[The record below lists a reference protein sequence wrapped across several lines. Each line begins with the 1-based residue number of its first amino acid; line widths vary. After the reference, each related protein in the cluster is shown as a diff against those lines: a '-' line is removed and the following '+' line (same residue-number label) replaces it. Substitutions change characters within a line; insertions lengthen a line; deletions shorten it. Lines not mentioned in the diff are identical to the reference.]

1 MADQPLSKTALLRLV
16 FRIAGVGFL
25 VLCAL
30 SALVI
35 VLGPLLFRDPEDCLR
50 WQAWR
55 VENYGYLL
63 IWRLVLY
70 SVLVVAWLKL
80 KARLGLNSSLP
91 EHKQVRRIETLM
103 ILLLLMIELI
113 KATR

>member
-1 MADQPLSKTALLRLV
+1 MTDQPASKTTPLRLV
-16 FRIAGVGFL
+16 FRIACIGLL

-30 SALVI
+30 SALAI
-35 VLGPLLFRDPEDCLR
+35 VLGPLLFRDPEDYLR

-63 IWRLVLY
+63 TWRLILY

-80 KARLGLNSSLP
+80 KARLGLDSSSS
-91 EHKQVRRIETLM
+91 ERKQVRRIETLM
-103 ILLLLMIELI
+103 TLLLLLIELI
-113 KATR
+113 KATS

>member
-1 MADQPLSKTALLRLV
+1 MADQPLSKTALLSLI
-16 FRIAGVGFL
+16 FRIAGIGFL

-35 VLGPLLFRDPEDCLR
+35 VLGPLLFRDPEDFLR

-55 VENYGYLL
+55 IESYGYLL
-63 IWRLVLY
+63 TWRLFLY

-80 KARLGLNSSLP
+80 KARLGLDSSSS
-91 EHKQVRRIETLM
+91 ERKQVRRIETLM
-103 ILLLLMIELI
+103 ILLLLMIELV